1 MRQRPDRFVPDASE
15 EGSILPLLAGFV
27 AIALALILVVAGAS
41 SLYLERK
48 RLYTIA
54 DAAALAA
61 AQSFPL
67 DSVEVDP
74 GGGVTPVLP
83 PEAVEDAVRD
93 YLGGLPAGMEG
104 LAVEEATSPDGTSA
118 QVTLSAVWRPPLAS
132 PLLPEGVRISVT
144 SVART
149 ALR

>member
-1 MRQRPDRFVPDASE
+1 MMKLRALLGRGRAD
-15 EGSILPLLAGFV
+15 EGSILPLIAAFAAL
-27 AIALALILVVAGAS
+27 ALALILVVSGAS

-48 RLYTIA
+48 RLYTVA

-74 GGGVTPVLP
+74 DGSVRPVLRTRD
-83 PEAVEDAVRD
+83 VEESVRD
-93 YLGGLPAGMEG
+93 YLADLPDALEG
-104 LAVEEATSPDGTSA
+104 LAVDEAASRDGTSA
-118 QVTLSAVWRPPLAS
+118 RVRLSAVWRPPLAS
-132 PLLPEGVRISVT
+132 PLLPEGIRISVL

>member
-1 MRQRPDRFVPDASE
+1 MSSHPTAPPSEE

-41 SLYLERK
+41 SMYLERK
-48 RLYTIA
+48 RLYTLA

-61 AQSFPL
+61 AQDFPL
-67 DSVEVDP
+67 DSVEVDAE
-74 GGGVTPVLP
+74 GVVTPVLTDP
-83 PEAVEDAVRD
+83 AVQDTVRE
-93 YLGGLPAGMEG
+93 YLANLPARMEG
-104 LAVEEATSPDGTSA
+104 LTVERAASPDGTSA
-118 QVTLSAVWRPPLAS
+118 EVALSAVWRPPLAS
-132 PLLPEGVRISVT
+132 PFLPEGVRISVT

>member
-1 MRQRPDRFVPDASE
+1 MMRSSASAAQSRPD

-27 AIALALILVVAGAS
+27 ALALALILVVAGAS

-48 RLYTIA
+48 RLYTAA

-67 DSVEVDP
+67 DDVEVDP
-74 GGGVTPVLP
+74 EGGVTPVLTD
-83 PEAVEDAVRD
+83 EVVASAARD
-93 YLGGLPAGMEG
+93 YVAALPARMDG
-104 LAVEEATSPDGTSA
+104 LVLEEATSPDGTSA
-118 QVTLSAVWRPPLAS
+118 LVTLSAVWRPPVAS
-132 PLLPEGVRISVT
+132 PLMPEGIRISVT

>member
-1 MRQRPDRFVPDASE
+1 VKKHRALLGRGRAED
-15 EGSILPLLAGFV
+15 GSILPLV
-27 AIALALILVVAGAS
+27 AAFAALALALILVVAGAS

-48 RLYTIA
+48 RLYTVA

-67 DSVEVDP
+67 DSVQVDP
-74 GGGVTPVLP
+74 DGSVRPVLTTP
-83 PEAVEDAVRD
+83 GVQQSVHD
-93 YLGGLPAGMEG
+93 YLTDLPGVLEG
-104 LAVEEATSPDGTSA
+104 LAVDEAASPDGTSA
-118 QVTLSAVWRPPLAS
+118 RVRLSAVWRPPLAS
-132 PLLPEGVRISVT
+132 PLLPEGIRISVL

>member
-1 MRQRPDRFVPDASE
+1 MTTTLQGRNASSD

-27 AIALALILVVAGAS
+27 ALALALLIVVAAAS

-48 RLYTIA
+48 RLYTAA

-67 DSVEVDP
+67 DAVEVGAD
-74 GGGVTPVLP
+74 GTVTPVLTD
-83 PEAVEDAVRD
+83 ELVAGAARD
-93 YLGGLPAGMEG
+93 YVSALPAE
-104 LAVEEATSPDGTSA
+104 LEALVLEEAESPDGVSA
-118 QVTLSAVWRPPLAS
+118 RVTLSSVWRPPLAS
-132 PLLPEGVRISVT
+132 PLLPDGVRISVT
-144 SVART
+144 TVART

>member
-1 MRQRPDRFVPDASE
+1 MSRARRRLPAD

-27 AIALALILVVAGAS
+27 ALALALIVVVAAAS

-48 RLYTIA
+48 RLYTVA

-67 DSVEVDP
+67 DAVEVDEE
-74 GGGVTPVLP
+74 GDVTPVLT
-83 PEAVEDAVRD
+83 DAQVRD
-93 YLGGLPAGMEG
+93 TARGYIGALLAEVEG
-104 LAVEEATSPDGTSA
+104 LVLEEADSPDGRSA
-118 QVTLSAVWRPPLAS
+118 RVTLSAVWRPPLAS
-132 PLLPEGVRISVT
+132 PLLPEGIRIRVST
-144 SVART
+144 VART